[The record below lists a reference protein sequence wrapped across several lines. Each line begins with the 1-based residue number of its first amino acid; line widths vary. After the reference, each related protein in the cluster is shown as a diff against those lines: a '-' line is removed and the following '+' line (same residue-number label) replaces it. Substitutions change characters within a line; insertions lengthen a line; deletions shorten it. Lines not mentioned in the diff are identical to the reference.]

1 MSERPGVEIIDQVIA
16 VIAQRQ
22 KEMPPDSYVAECL
35 RRGWPYIAR
44 KLIEEATEA
53 SIAAREES
61 DERLASEISDL
72 IFFALVALAHR
83 GVDAEKVWAELSLR
97 RR

>member
-1 MSERPGVEIIDQVIA
+1 VEVIDQIFEVIA
-16 VIAQRQ
+16 RRQR
-22 KEMPPDSYVAECL
+22 EMPPDSYVAECL

-72 IFFALVALAHR
+72 IFFALVMLVHR
-83 GVDAEKVWAELSLR
+83 GIDPEKVWAELALR

>member
-1 MSERPGVEIIDQVIA
+1 MSERPGVEIIEQVAA
-16 VIAQRQ
+16 VIGER
-22 KEMPPDSYVAECL
+22 KRSMPPDSYVAECL

-61 DERLASEISDL
+61 DERLASEVSDL
-72 IFFALVALAHR
+72 VFFALVMLAHR
-83 GVDAEKVWAELSLR
+83 GVEPEMVWAELSKR

>member
-1 MSERPGVEIIDQVIA
+1 MNDAPTVAVIEEVA
-16 VIAQRQ
+16 AIIAQRRRD
-22 KEMPPDSYVAECL
+22 MPADSYVAECF

-53 SIAAREES
+53 AIAAREES
-61 DERLASEISDL
+61 DQRLASEISDL
-72 IFFALVALAHR
+72 FFFALLTLAQR
-83 GVDAEKVWAELSLR
+83 GVDVNLVWRELAER

>member
-1 MSERPGVEIIDQVIA
+1 MSKRPGVEIIDQVAA
-16 VIAQRQ
+16 VVAER
-22 KEMPPDSYVAECL
+22 KRSMPPDSYVAECL

-61 DERLASEISDL
+61 DERLAAELADL
-72 IFFALVALAHR
+72 VFFAVVMAADRGLDLDRVWTELA
-83 GVDAEKVWAELSLR
+83 KR

>member
-1 MSERPGVEIIDQVIA
+1 MQVIDQVAA

-22 KEMPPDSYVAECL
+22 RDMPADSYVADCL

-61 DERLASEISDL
+61 DQRLASEISDL
-72 IFFALVALAHR
+72 IFFALVMLADR
-83 GVDAEKVWAELSLR
+83 GVDPESVWAELDKR